1 MVSLLPF
8 KHWCRTKNG
17 SLAGNSGQVGVGGI
31 PRDANGQWIK
41 GFAINI
47 ATSMST

>member
-8 KHWCRTKNG
+8 KHRCRTKNG

-31 PRDANGQWIK
+31 LRDANGQWIK
-41 GFAINI
+41 GFATNI
-47 ATSMST
+47 VTSMST